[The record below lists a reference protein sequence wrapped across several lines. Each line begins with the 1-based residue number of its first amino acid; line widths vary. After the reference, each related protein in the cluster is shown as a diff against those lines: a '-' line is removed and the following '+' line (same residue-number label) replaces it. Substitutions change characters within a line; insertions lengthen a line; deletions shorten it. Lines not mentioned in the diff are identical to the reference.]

1 MIMMTAAVMVGM
13 RGVGMGVAVA
23 TLMLTMAAMAMGAAS
38 AGSALDGGDERK
50 RGHECLLR
58 YVLR

>member
-1 MIMMTAAVMVGM
+1 
-13 RGVGMGVAVA
+13 MGVAVA
-23 TLMLTMAAMAMGAAS
+23 TMMLKMAAMAMGAAS

-50 RGHECLLR
+50 GGHECLLR